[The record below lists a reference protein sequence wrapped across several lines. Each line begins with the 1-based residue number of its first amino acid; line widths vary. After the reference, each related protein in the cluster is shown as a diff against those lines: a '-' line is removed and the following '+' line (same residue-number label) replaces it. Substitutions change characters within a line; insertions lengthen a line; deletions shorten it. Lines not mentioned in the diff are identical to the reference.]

1 MVSQTHKILDKM
13 IHMVKNMP
21 SQKFEQL
28 KITSEAKD
36 MLYAKK
42 KRGETYS
49 QALIRIIK
57 EYDELIKEMK

>member
-1 MVSQTHKILDKM
+1 VSQTHKILDKM

-42 KRGETYS
+42 NRGETYS
-49 QALIRIIK
+49 EALIRIIK
-57 EYDELIKEMK
+57 EYDDLIKKVR

>member
-1 MVSQTHKILDKM
+1 
-13 IHMVKNMP
+13 MP

-57 EYDELIKEMK
+57 EYDELIKKVR